1 LRLHAALRRSKGLGQ
16 KIACDYCLE
25 KYIGCSYLF
34 GMQINCEI
42 LDIRI
47 FLAILDFGGFQ
58 RAAEALNLSQPTLT
72 RRIQALEESF
82 GTKLFDR
89 TTRQVAPTRVGREV
103 ETHFR
108 RMAREFEDCVF
119 GLTDYGI
126 RPSGV
131 LTIACL
137 PTMAS
142 AFLPNVLRLFNLRY
156 PDIRFRIR
164 DTTASEG
171 LDCVSRGEAEFGIN
185 SLGASRQD
193 LVFTPFMDD
202 SFALACRAD
211 HAVARSQS
219 LRWEDIKDLP
229 LIISLRSD
237 NRMLIDQA
245 LARSGLSLNWSYQV
259 SHLATSF
266 GLVEEGLGMSVVP
279 LMSRPRTLHPTIRI
293 IPLTEPSVSRT
304 IGFVEARNRELSRA
318 AEELKRLIID
328 VAKKTS
334 DSG

>member
-1 LRLHAALRRSKGLGQ
+1 MLSPD
-16 KIACDYCLE
+16 CCLV
-25 KYIGCSYLF
+25 KYRDGYYLF
-34 GMQINCEI
+34 DMQINCEM

-72 RRIQALEESF
+72 RRIQALEETF

-89 TTRQVAPTRVGREV
+89 TTRKVVPTRVGREI

-119 GLTDYGI
+119 SLTDFGI

-142 AFLPNVLRLFNLRY
+142 AFLPNVLRLFNRRY

-171 LDCVSRGEAEFGIN
+171 LDCVARGEAEFGIN

-193 LVFTPFMDD
+193 LIFTPLMDD

-211 HAVARSQS
+211 HPVARKKT
-219 LRWEDIKDLP
+219 LRWEDIKSLP

-266 GLVEEGLGMSVVP
+266 GLVEEGLGMSVIP
-279 LMSRPRTLHPTIRI
+279 LMSRPRARHPVIRI
-293 IPLTEPSVSRT
+293 IPLVEPSIRRT
-304 IGFVEARNRELSRA
+304 IGFVEARNRELSRT
-318 AEELKRLIID
+318 AEELKKLSIESARKD
-328 VAKKTS
+328 QGYQ
-334 DSG
+334 DH